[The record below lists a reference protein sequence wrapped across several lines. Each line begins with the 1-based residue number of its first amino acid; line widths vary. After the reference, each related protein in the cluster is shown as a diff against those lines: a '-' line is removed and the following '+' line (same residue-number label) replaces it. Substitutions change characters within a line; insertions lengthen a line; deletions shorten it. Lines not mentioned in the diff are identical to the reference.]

1 VNREGP
7 TSAATANAAI
17 SDDASLLRSIAAG
30 DQQAMRDLYD
40 RHADLIYTLCKRIV
54 GTRGDA
60 EQVVTDVFFELWRR
74 AGEFDDARSS
84 VRGYLVM
91 LARSRALDSLRR
103 RGNRRM
109 DSDEDAA
116 HTRAAPS
123 PTPLQSTI
131 DAEQAQRV
139 RSALAC
145 LDEDQRR
152 AIESAYYGG
161 LSHSEI
167 AEQLGQPLG
176 TVKTRIRAAMG
187 RLRDYLRRGET
198 AGNDT

>member
-1 VNREGP
+1 
-7 TSAATANAAI
+7 
-17 SDDASLLRSIAAG
+17 
-30 DQQAMRDLYD
+30 MRDLYG

-54 GTRGDA
+54 GARGDA

-74 AGEFDDARSS
+74 SAEFDDSRSS
-84 VRGYLVM
+84 VRGYLIM

-103 RGNRRM
+103 RGNRAM
-109 DSDEDAA
+109 DSVEDEAQMVSTPA
-116 HTRAAPS
+116 

-139 RSALAC
+139 RSALAT

-161 LSHSEI
+161 LSHTEI
-167 AEQLGQPLG
+167 AQQLGQPLG
-176 TVKTRIRAAMG
+176 TVKTRIRAAMS
-187 RLRDYLRRGET
+187 RLRDCLRRGE
-198 AGNDT
+198 AFEGERVGDKP